1 MVPDH
6 QVPNK
11 LIFVFCSY
19 ERTKKVQ
26 KPVCQLNMWGLKLQ
40 LYFPLKRY
48 KRLLYLLL
56 SLEFF
61 GILNTITANFLFSL
75 RTTLNEVSEN

>member
-1 MVPDH
+1 
-6 QVPNK
+6 
-11 LIFVFCSY
+11 
-19 ERTKKVQ
+19 
-26 KPVCQLNMWGLKLQ
+26 MWELKLQ

-75 RTTLNEVSEN
+75 RTTLNKVSEN